1 MADDDYSY
9 RVNLTQLDDA
19 IATMAKF
26 GAEVEGWLC
35 EVDQHVADLHLS
47 WSSQA
52 AEAQRVAHDRWMV
65 GVGEMRDNLDELR
78 EVARRAHTNYMG
90 AAETN
95 YRMWPQ

>member
-1 MADDDYSY
+1 MAGEDYSY

-26 GAEVEGWLC
+26 GADVEGWLR

-52 AEAQRVAHDRWMV
+52 ATAQRAAHDRWMA
-65 GVGEMRDNLDELR
+65 GADEMRENLDELR
-78 EVARRAHTNYMG
+78 AVARRAHTNYTG

-95 YRMWPQ
+95 YGMWP